1 MNTDPL
7 LAEAPE
13 LNHQLSP
20 ANMKRAKLEEF
31 RQAVYKHQRRI
42 RYPIVKKS
50 TTKPRK
56 EPPKSA

>member
-31 RQAVYKHQRRI
+31 RQAVYKHLG
-42 RYPIVKKS
+42 KA
-50 TTKPRK
+50 
-56 EPPKSA
+56 SA